1 MSDSFREPVVEAPV
15 ATETPQEAPQAV
27 ALPEGDKLQ
36 GNESPATDELTADE
50 KNIEVWEGLH
60 RTKFIESHFK
70 IKEFAGEFP
79 LKMQVSHIDKY
90 IKSQIAEKQY
100 ENNIENY
107 EKVLQEIE
115 EEAGSER
122 LETFTRLKRIS
133 EYIKVL
139 NKFNALKE
147 KKASFK
153 TLLDG

>member
-1 MSDSFREPVVEAPV
+1 MSDSFREPVAATPEAP
-15 ATETPQEAPQAV
+15 TSSQESPQAV
-27 ALPEGDKLQ
+27 SLPEGDKLQ
-36 GNESPATDELTADE
+36 GNESPATDELTVDE
-50 KNIEVWEGLH
+50 KNVDVWEGLH

-90 IKSQIAEKQY
+90 IKNQIAEKQY

-153 TLLDG
+153 ALLDG